1 MKWIMFFVIFT
12 TTFSEEVLVRVTAKV
27 LTPLKIEIVQN
38 VNFGDIFKGGK
49 NYNAKERGEL
59 KVTGNGRVK
68 LLWKDIS
75 NSEFQSMNKNL
86 PITMSNETYNF
97 KALVFPNSIGNL
109 DDFQVNENADKV
121 VKINGKIE
129 SLDKSVPCGDY
140 SGVIVIRAEYLSD

>member
-27 LTPLKIEIVQN
+27 LTPLKVEIVQN

-68 LLWKDIS
+68 LLW
-75 NSEFQSMNKNL
+75 
-86 PITMSNETYNF
+86 
-97 KALVFPNSIGNL
+97 
-109 DDFQVNENADKV
+109 
-121 VKINGKIE
+121 
-129 SLDKSVPCGDY
+129 
-140 SGVIVIRAEYLSD
+140 